1 MTFSLTDVDAR
12 TAPLREFEGVD
23 LPSLPRAELVGLL
36 RVAGDAKGAM
46 DRLMASVAGEVAR
59 RSTAEDGAG
68 GLARQHGFASPQRMV
83 AAAVGAA
90 PSEGFKLV
98 TAGTLM
104 SQDRPLATALGD
116 GLPVGK
122 ADLIA
127 STLATL
133 DGDTDALEAK
143 LTRVARHQDYQTLKL
158 ICSRE
163 AAKFDAAHQ
172 ESVERR
178 HYEQRSVEVTQ
189 ETSGRVTIR
198 GTLPATQGAILITY
212 LEAQVKAAYQ
222 AKRDSDETGTVDA
235 RTAPQIRADALTAL
249 VAHGLDCDSPATGV
263 KATIILRV
271 DADQLRADAAGEDAG
286 LATCDALTTPISLT
300 ALKELAIDATIAR
313 MVVDAKS
320 HVLDFGHDQ
329 RLFTWAQ
336 RMALA
341 ERDGGCA
348 KCHAPISHCIAHHI
362 RWWHRDAGPTDI
374 SNGVLLCVRCHTQI
388 HRDGWSIDVDE
399 NNHVWFTPP
408 RELDPEQR
416 RILGGLAALTV

>member
-12 TAPLREFEGVD
+12 TALLRASEGAD
-23 LPSLPRAELVGLL
+23 LASLARAELVALM
-36 RVAGDAKGAM
+36 RTVGDAKGAM
-46 DRLMASVAGEVAR
+46 DRLVASVAGEVAR
-59 RSTAEDGAG
+59 RSTPEDGAG

-104 SQDRPLATALGD
+104 NQDRPLATALGD

-127 STLATL
+127 RTLASL
-133 DGDTDALEAK
+133 PGDTHDLEQR
-143 LTRVARHQDYQTLKL
+143 LTRAAHSLDYARLKL
-158 ICSRE
+158 VCSRE
-163 AAKFDAAHQ
+163 AARFDAAHQ

-178 HYEQRSVEVTQ
+178 HHEQRSLDISERAFGQVHIE
-189 ETSGRVTIR
+189 GD
-198 GTLPATQGAILITY
+198 LPAAQGAILITY

-222 AKRDSDETGTVDA
+222 AKRDSDDTGTLDN
-235 RTAPQIRADALTAL
+235 RTAAQIRADALVAL
-249 VAHGLDCDSPATGV
+249 AAHGLDCTSPASGA

-271 DADQLRADAAGEDAG
+271 NADQVDKPTG

-362 RWWHRDAGPTDI
+362 RWWHRDTGPTDI
-374 SNGVLLCVRCHTQI
+374 TNGVLLCVRCHTSV
-388 HRDGWSIDVDE
+388 HRDRWNIDVDN

-408 RELDPEQR
+408 TTIDPER
-416 RILGGLAALTV
+416 KRILGGLAALTV